1 MPNWNEEDFTDDPS
15 EPPAGEQPLAGG
27 QPPAGAQSLAGVQTP
42 AEAQPHAGAQSY
54 AGRSSDGFSIERSRP
69 DSDLSPQP
77 GNVSTRGV
85 SAEETF
91 RRLAELHRQMLEK
104 QYNNAAFRSE
114 IERIGVWIRS
124 MDAHLV
130 RLAQVETLAEQHRAL
145 LNDMLTK
152 AQDHRQ
158 VLLNDM
164 RKHQKTIDD
173 ALKSMGNP
181 LKKLDDLLEEQTR
194 SFQSFSIVVHKIW
207 WIFLSAALTGALIG
221 DLIASFFHF

>member
-1 MPNWNEEDFTDDPS
+1 MPNWNEEDFTSDPP
-15 EPPAGEQPLAGG
+15 EPLAGG
-27 QPPAGAQSLAGVQTP
+27 QSPAEVQLPAGTQPLAGDRPPAGGQ
-42 AEAQPHAGAQSY
+42 
-54 AGRSSDGFSIERSRP
+54 
-69 DSDLSPQP
+69 SDLSPQL

-124 MDAHLV
+124 MDVHLV
-130 RLAQVETLAEQHRAL
+130 QLAQVETLAEQHRAL
-145 LNDMLTK
+145 LNDMMTK
-152 AQDHRQ
+152 AQDYRQ

-164 RKHQKTIDD
+164 SKHQKTIDD

-207 WIFLSAALTGALIG
+207 WIFLSAALSGALIG
-221 DLIASFFHF
+221 NLFASFLHV

>member
-1 MPNWNEEDFTDDPS
+1 MPNWNEEDFTSDPP
-15 EPPAGEQPLAGG
+15 EPLAGG
-27 QPPAGAQSLAGVQTP
+27 QSPAEVQLPAGTQPLAGSEPLAGKRPPAVGQ
-42 AEAQPHAGAQSY
+42 
-54 AGRSSDGFSIERSRP
+54 
-69 DSDLSPQP
+69 SDLSPQLE
-77 GNVSTRGV
+77 NVSTRGV

-130 RLAQVETLAEQHRAL
+130 QLAQVETLAEQHRAL

-164 RKHQKTIDD
+164 SKHQKTIDD

-194 SFQSFSIVVHKIW
+194 SFQMFSSVVNKIW
-207 WIFLSAALTGALIG
+207 WIFLSAALSGALIG
-221 DLIASFFHF
+221 DLVASFFHV

>member
-1 MPNWNEEDFTDDPS
+1 MPNWNEEDFTSDPP
-15 EPPAGEQPLAGG
+15 EPLAGGQPPAEVQLPAGEQPLAG
-27 QPPAGAQSLAGVQTP
+27 
-42 AEAQPHAGAQSY
+42 AQPH

-77 GNVSTRGV
+77 GNTSARGV

-130 RLAQVETLAEQHRAL
+130 QLAQVETLAEQHRAL

-164 RKHQKTIDD
+164 SKHQKTIDD

-194 SFQSFSIVVHKIW
+194 SFQMFSSVVNKIW
-207 WIFLSAALTGALIG
+207 WIFLSAALSGALIG
-221 DLIASFFHF
+221 DLVASFFHF

>member
-1 MPNWNEEDFTDDPS
+1 MPNWNEEDFTSDPP
-15 EPPAGEQPLAGG
+15 EPLAGG
-27 QPPAGAQSLAGVQTP
+27 QSPAEVQLPAGTQPLAGSEPLAGKRPPAVGQ
-42 AEAQPHAGAQSY
+42 
-54 AGRSSDGFSIERSRP
+54 
-69 DSDLSPQP
+69 SDLSPQLE
-77 GNVSTRGV
+77 NVSTRGV

-130 RLAQVETLAEQHRAL
+130 QLAQVETLAEQHRAL
-145 LNDMLTK
+145 LNDMS
-152 AQDHRQ
+152 
-158 VLLNDM
+158 
-164 RKHQKTIDD
+164 KHQKTIDD

-194 SFQSFSIVVHKIW
+194 SFQMFSSVVNKIW
-207 WIFLSAALTGALIG
+207 WIFLSAALSGALIG
-221 DLIASFFHF
+221 DLVASFFHV

>member
-1 MPNWNEEDFTDDPS
+1 MPNWNEEDFTSDPP
-15 EPPAGEQPLAGG
+15 EPLAGG
-27 QPPAGAQSLAGVQTP
+27 QSPAEVQLPAGTQPLAGSEPLAGKRPPAVGQ
-42 AEAQPHAGAQSY
+42 
-54 AGRSSDGFSIERSRP
+54 
-69 DSDLSPQP
+69 SDLSPQLE
-77 GNVSTRGV
+77 NVSTRGV

-130 RLAQVETLAEQHRAL
+130 QLAQVETLAEQHRAL

-164 RKHQKTIDD
+164 SKHQKTIDD

-207 WIFLSAALTGALIG
+207 WIFLSAALSGALIG

>member
-1 MPNWNEEDFTDDPS
+1 MPNWNEEDFTSDPP
-15 EPPAGEQPLAGG
+15 EPLAGG
-27 QPPAGAQSLAGVQTP
+27 QSPAEVQLPAGTQPLAGSEPLAGKRPPAVGQ
-42 AEAQPHAGAQSY
+42 
-54 AGRSSDGFSIERSRP
+54 
-69 DSDLSPQP
+69 SDLSPQLE
-77 GNVSTRGV
+77 NVSTRGV

-164 RKHQKTIDD
+164 SKHQKTIDD
-173 ALKSMGNP
+173 ALKAMGNP

-194 SFQSFSIVVHKIW
+194 SFQMFSSVANKIW